1 MNNKKRHMIEKDK
14 KANTESAI
22 KHKDLKNA
30 LRGCAN
36 QINKLLKTSQKHNEN
51 KNYPQ
56 CIVDCI
62 FAFEEITKFE
72 IYAKHQR
79 EFKDISK
86 SKMKKLEEHA
96 YKLTVWL
103 DEERLRDIFV
113 LENTANM
120 SKNDK
125 INKEN
130 KINESAEK
138 QKKLFVKFD
147 KIKQLGM
154 YTDFVKGKTISLDE
168 HFMKTGITKNNLE
181 IFCYYL
187 FRYTNYRWFLETL
200 RTQCGNIMGIID
212 PNGECVHK
220 NNNYK
225 YIIEYQ
231 DFIKSDNG
239 SLAYKKFLM
248 TISELKNLVDYLKEI
263 K

>member
-1 MNNKKRHMIEKDK
+1 MIEKDK
-14 KANTESAI
+14 EVQTNPTI
-22 KHKDLKNA
+22 KHKDLKIA

-36 QINKLLKTSQKHNEN
+36 QINKLLKTSAKHNED
-51 KNYPQ
+51 KNYSQ

-62 FAFEEITKFE
+62 LAFEEITKFE

-86 SKMKKLEEHA
+86 SKTKKLEDHI
-96 YKLTVWL
+96 YKLTVWVE
-103 DEERLRDIFV
+103 EERLRDIYL
-113 LENTANM
+113 LENTVNI
-120 SKNDK
+120 SKNDQ
-125 INKEN
+125 INKKNE
-130 KINESAEK
+130 INESAEK

-154 YTDFVKGKTISLDE
+154 YTDFIKGKTISLDE
-168 HFMKTGITKNNLE
+168 HFMKTGITKNNLGV
-181 IFCYYL
+181 FCYYL

-200 RTQCGNIMGIID
+200 RTQCGNSMGIID
-212 PNGECVHK
+212 LNGECVHK

-225 YIIEYQ
+225 CIIEYQ

-239 SLAYKKFLM
+239 SLGHKKFLM
-248 TISELKNLVDYLKEI
+248 TVSELEHLVSYLKEV